1 MLQIEY
7 HHRQESH
14 REDRRNTHSNI
25 QDAMTAVQRKEDEAS
40 ISSINYQFENRLA
53 SYQGALRERGLGTRL
68 AREQNLLVTFS
79 PVQYSTKDQERY
91 HGRALH
97 GHS

>member
-1 MLQIEY
+1 M
-7 HHRQESH
+7 S
-14 REDRRNTHSNI
+14 
-25 QDAMTAVQRKEDEAS
+25 AVQRKEDEVS
-40 ISSINYQFENRLA
+40 ISSIDNQFEIRLA
-53 SYQGALRERGLGTRL
+53 SYPGVPRERGLGTRL
-68 AREQNLLVTFS
+68 AREQNSLVTLS